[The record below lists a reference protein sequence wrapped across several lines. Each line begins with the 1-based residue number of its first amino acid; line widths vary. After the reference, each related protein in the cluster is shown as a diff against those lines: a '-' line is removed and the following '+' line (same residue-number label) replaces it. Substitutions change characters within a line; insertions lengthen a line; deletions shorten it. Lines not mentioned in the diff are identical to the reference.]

1 MDDIYREQ
9 ILEHAR
15 YPHNFGTLDHPTI
28 SHEEYNPL
36 CGDRVRIDLLIEDG
50 VIADVRGVG
59 LGDAEHAA
67 DVRFSGKGCAIS
79 QASASMLTDEIK
91 GMDVETA
98 KAFSKDDLLMLI
110 GIPLS
115 KNPTR
120 LKCALLSLKA
130 LKAGL
135 YGVGS
140 VDVDDE

>member
-15 YPHNFGTLDHPTI
+15 YPHNFGTLEHPTV

-50 VIADVRGVG
+50 VIADVR
-59 LGDAEHAA
+59 
-67 DVRFSGKGCAIS
+67 FSGKGCAIS

-91 GMDVETA
+91 GMNVETA
-98 KAFSKDDLLMLI
+98 KAFSKDDLLALI

-135 YGVGS
+135 YGVES
-140 VDVDDE
+140 VDVDDA